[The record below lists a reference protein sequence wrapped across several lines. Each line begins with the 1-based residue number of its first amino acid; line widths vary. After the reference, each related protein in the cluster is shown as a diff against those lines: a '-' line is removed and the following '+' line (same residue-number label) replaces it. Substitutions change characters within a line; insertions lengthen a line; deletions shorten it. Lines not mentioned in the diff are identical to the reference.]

1 MLFNEKEKEIVRKAL
16 KDYDF
21 IKEEIDNRIKQNY
34 DLNDLH
40 KFLLEFKH
48 IDITNIEIKDD
59 YGYLDFMY
67 NDLNMYVGYDN
78 GLGICNDELENHK
91 IRVSNTFEIYNKEKC
106 EYIIEDFCTKEEYQK
121 YLENTKEKELQ
132 NRIDKLKYLEEKNLM
147 SDYKAQSLYII
158 DFLKNNW

>member
-1 MLFNEKEKEIVRKAL
+1 MIIFNEKEKEIVRKAL

-21 IKEEIDNRIKQNY
+21 MKEEIDNRIKQNY
-34 DLNDLH
+34 DLNDLYN
-40 KFLLEFKH
+40 FLLEFKH
-48 IDITNIEIKDD
+48 IDITNLEVHDD

-67 NDLNMYVGYDN
+67 KDLSMSVYYDKIENWAIQVG
-78 GLGICNDELENHK
+78 
-91 IRVSNTFEIYNKEKC
+91 NTFKIYNSEKC

-147 SDYKAQSLYII
+147 IAYKTQSLYII